1 MSNAKPS
8 AKVENP
14 RPPFKEM
21 TAGQKMVYI
30 LQVVVCLCTFGFV
43 FPNVIGTNDMQV

>member
-8 AKVENP
+8 AKIAPKPEV
-14 RPPFKEM
+14 RTPFKQM
-21 TAGQKMVYI
+21 TRNQKTVYV

-43 FPNVIGTNDMQV
+43 FPNIFG